1 MAVIRVPFCATAELQ
16 PPFML
21 DEGFSDPNGVKSVL
35 YNTNSLQVAARQDT
49 VDVPDIGPVVMCIYH
64 IVGAIQ
70 YICNAYPVVPVS
82 EAYEVQ
88 QRMATFN
95 NNSGN
100 TSAAFADT
108 SQSDALGWIFTKG
121 SVSVDAPIKGACAL
135 SEAPDIEGITVEN
148 LAVANNLTAS
158 LAPVSE
164 NKDSAE
170 EELRRVVVWKGCFVI
185 TTSE

>member
-1 MAVIRVPFCATAELQ
+1 MAVIRVPFCATADLQ

-21 DEGFSDPNGVKSVL
+21 DEDYSDPNGVKSVL
-35 YNTNSLQVAARQDT
+35 YNTNSLQISARQDT
-49 VDVPDIGPVVMCIYH
+49 VDVPDIGPVIMCIYH

-70 YICNAYPVVPVS
+70 YICNAYPIVPVS
-82 EAYEVQ
+82 EVYEAQ

-100 TSAAFADT
+100 TAAAYAGT

-121 SVSVDAPIKGACAL
+121 SVSVDAPIKGSCTLA
-135 SEAPDIEGITVEN
+135 ETPDIESITVES

-158 LAPVSE
+158 LAPASE
-164 NKDSAE
+164 NGDSVE
-170 EELRRVVVWKGCFVI
+170 EELRRVVVWRGCFVI